1 VKIPWGV
8 KPILALAYT
17 AVLLA
22 AVGSYAVGLFDPYYV
37 LAFTGAFLAGALGTT
52 SVFEKRPSGVFI
64 ALGAGLLAL
73 TYRGLTE
80 TFARSYSPNEWLVM
94 VVLQLLVVLVV
105 LMIRSTYQRVLTGA
119 RVACPI
125 SAFIVPFLVNLV
137 GLPVILGEPLKA
149 PVLSSADGSFD
160 FVMVS
165 GGYPGKVLAYG
176 TRRKVAL
183 LDLAG
188 AETAYALVASE
199 RILGFGGPPELP
211 PLIAGDNLLESGERE
226 LLLQQ
231 MGSDKIL
238 ARFAL
243 PRESVPGELTNAM
256 SDDGK
261 WLALQRGQFV
271 KIEDRTLLEVSNV
284 AVDSVRFV
292 HWVRGR
298 AIAAMYDFQTQELL
312 LVEPEQKV
320 VRRHMIAEDVLGDG
334 LAVSP
339 SVERVAVFAR
349 DGVTLVIQPLSSD
362 SARTIRLTRRAT
374 PREVGICPVWL
385 DEHRVAYV
393 GRKHSVM
400 LADTQTG
407 KVDFLSPP
415 GQIVE
420 CLAYSTGLDG
430 PVWSTEFNQTLLLH
444 GFSLRQGR
452 TYVFTYALVNWLG
465 KW

>member
-1 VKIPWGV
+1 MKVLDKAEFV
-8 KPILALAYT
+8 FSLACV
-17 AVLLA
+17 AVLVLLI
-22 AVGSYAVGLFDPYYV
+22 GCYAVGVFAAYQV
-37 LAFTGAFLAGALGTT
+37 FAFTGAFLAGELGTT
-52 SVFEKRPSGVFI
+52 SVLQKRGLGVVF

-73 TYRGLTE
+73 TCRLIME
-80 TFARSYSPNEWLVM
+80 TFARVHSANEWLLM
-94 VVLQLLVVLVV
+94 VAVQLAVIAAL
-105 LMIRSTYQRVLTGA
+105 LMIRSTYQRIVFAGRL
-119 RVACPI
+119 ACPI

-176 TRRKVAL
+176 TRRKVAV

-188 AETAYALVASE
+188 AETAYGLVACE
-199 RILGFGGPPELP
+199 RILGFGGRPELP
-211 PLIAGDNLLESGERE
+211 PLIAGDNLLESGERD

-231 MGSDKIL
+231 MGSEDIS
-238 ARFAL
+238 ARFVL
-243 PRESVPGELTNAM
+243 PRESVPGELTNAI
-256 SDDGK
+256 SDDGT
-261 WLALQRGQFV
+261 WLALQKGRFV
-271 KIEDRTLLEVSNV
+271 NIEDHTVITVPNAAGE
-284 AVDSVRFV
+284 SVRFA

-298 AIAAMYDFQTQELL
+298 PIAAMYDFQTHELL
-312 LVEPEQKV
+312 LVEPEQEV

-349 DGVTLVIQPLSSD
+349 DGGTLVIQPLSSD

-393 GRKHSVM
+393 GRKHAVM

-420 CLAYSTGLDG
+420 CLAYSVGLG
-430 PVWSTEFNQTLLLH
+430 GVVWSREFNKRFWLYGL
-444 GFSLRQGR
+444 
-452 TYVFTYALVNWLG
+452 ALPLAMPSSG
-465 KW
+465 DK